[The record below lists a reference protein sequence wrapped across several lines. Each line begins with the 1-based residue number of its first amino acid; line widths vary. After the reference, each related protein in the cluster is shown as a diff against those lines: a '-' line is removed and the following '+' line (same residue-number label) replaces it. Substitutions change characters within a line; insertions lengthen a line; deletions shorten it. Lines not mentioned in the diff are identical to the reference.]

1 MKAAHVALLISHK
14 DFQPAEYHSTR
25 TALEAHGIRVITLS
39 NNPGHATATD
49 GTTIPVDNTLEH
61 FHLADCKGFFI
72 IGGPGALEHL
82 DNTLVYKKIKDA
94 ETAKLPFGAICI
106 SPRILLK
113 AGVMKNVAMTGW
125 DEDPSMPLAPLTK
138 QYGATYLRG
147 HPVVRHE
154 KIITANGPA
163 AAAEFGKTIAQVVL
177 HKI

>member
-1 MKAAHVALLISHK
+1 MKTVHVALVISHTG
-14 DFQPAEYHSTR
+14 FQPTEYHATR
-25 TALEAHGIRVITLS
+25 TALEAHGIHVITLS
-39 NNPGHATATD
+39 NNHGSATATD
-49 GTTIPVDNTLEH
+49 GSTVPVDNTLEH
-61 FHLADCKGFFI
+61 FHVADCKGFFI

-82 DNTLVYKKIKDA
+82 DNTQVYKKIKDA

-125 DEDPSMPLAPLTK
+125 DEDPSIPLAPLTK

-154 KIITANGPA
+154 KIITANGPMA
-163 AAAEFGKTIAQVVL
+163 ATEFGATIARVVL
-177 HKI
+177 HKV